1 MSVGLLLVTHDG
13 IGDLLL
19 QTAENIFG
27 NPPLKSGTIPVTDDS
42 DREQLLQ
49 QAIQLADRLDDGD
62 GVLVLTDL
70 FGSTPANI
78 ATDLQQEN
86 RINVVSGV
94 NLPMLL
100 KVFNYASLDLAT
112 LTEKVLSGGQKS
124 ILACRR
130 KE

>member
-1 MSVGLLLVTHDG
+1 MSVGLLLITHNG

-27 NPPLKSGTIPVTDDS
+27 NPPLKCGAVPVTDNS
-42 DREQLLQ
+42 DREQLLR
-49 QAIQLADRLDDGD
+49 QATQLADRLDDGE

-78 ATDLQQEN
+78 ATDLQQED

-94 NLPMLL
+94 NLPMVL